1 MSGERIC
8 AQGLLEQLRGEVRET
23 LSGFDQIG
31 DEELYDCIDQAI
43 VGQAG
48 RQYLPL
54 GQRIELKNR
63 LLTAFAVWIFC
74 RNWWMIR
81 KLQKSW

>member
-31 DEELYDCIDQAI
+31 DEELYD
-43 VGQAG
+43 VLT
-48 RQYLPL
+48 RPL
-54 GQRIELKNR
+54 WDRPDGSI
-63 LLTAFAVWIFC
+63 C
-74 RNWWMIR
+74 RWGSGSN
-81 KLQKSW
+81 

>member
-8 AQGLLEQLRGEVRET
+8 AQSLLEQLRGEVRET
-23 LSGFDQIG
+23 LSGFEQIG

-54 GQRIELKNR
+54 GSGSN
-63 LLTAFAVWIFC
+63 
-74 RNWWMIR
+74 
-81 KLQKSW
+81 